1 MVEIRSKLRIGRKL
15 DGPQFTK
22 DMSRIQREREGR
34 ERCGDDGRSKA
45 DRAVALVGLMGA
57 GKSTIGRRLA
67 NQLGMDFADAD
78 VEIERAADHTI
89 NEIFERF
96 GEDYFRDG
104 ERRVIARLLDGPQL
118 VLATGGGAFMD
129 PETRALMAA
138 KAVTI
143 WLRVDVDILVE
154 RCNRRDSRPLLK
166 GVDVRETLLSLM
178 KVRYPVYEQADITVD
193 GNRGPHDLVVDK
205 ILNRLHEFGIGTKE
219 DGTSRP

>member
-1 MVEIRSKLRIGRKL
+1 
-15 DGPQFTK
+15 
-22 DMSRIQREREGR
+22 
-34 ERCGDDGRSKA
+34 
-45 DRAVALVGLMGA
+45 MGA